1 MRIIN
6 REIWVI
12 HKAFNFIMHVCACA
26 AYRRAV
32 VCPLLLDLLGCHS
45 PILVPWLP
53 VSALH
58 HLLDDFV
65 RVEMREM
72 AVVPGGDGGILA
84 GRVGAD
90 GILVAFLLKRDVLI
104 SWVGVVGGENWL

>member
-1 MRIIN
+1 MGITGWGLGVVH
-6 REIWVI
+6 E
-12 HKAFNFIMHVCACA
+12 AFNFIMHVCACA

-90 GILVAFLLKRDVLI
+90 GILVAFLLKRDVRV
-104 SWVGVVGGENWL
+104 SRVGIVG